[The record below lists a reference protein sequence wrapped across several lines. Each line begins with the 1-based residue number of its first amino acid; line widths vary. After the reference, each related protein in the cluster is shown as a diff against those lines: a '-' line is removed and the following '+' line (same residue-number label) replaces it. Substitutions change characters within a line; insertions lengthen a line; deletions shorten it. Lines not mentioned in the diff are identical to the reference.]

1 MPQGC
6 PSGALR
12 APHPRSGELC
22 AFVAGPMT
30 RQTSGEGNQ
39 EELRCQLKL
48 TELLL
53 T

>member
-1 MPQGC
+1 MPQVC

-12 APHPRSGELC
+12 APHQRSGEVC
-22 AFVAGPMT
+22 ALVAGPVT

-39 EELRCQLKL
+39 EGLRCQLKL
-48 TELLL
+48 TELL